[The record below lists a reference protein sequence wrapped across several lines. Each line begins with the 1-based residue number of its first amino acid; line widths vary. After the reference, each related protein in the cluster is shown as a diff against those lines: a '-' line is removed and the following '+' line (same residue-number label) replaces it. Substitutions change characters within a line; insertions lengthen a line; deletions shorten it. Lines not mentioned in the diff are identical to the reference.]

1 MAKVGFIGLG
11 KMGQGMAGRLLSA
24 GHTLS
29 VYNRTP
35 EKALDLVESGAYLAE
50 TPRAAADGA
59 DAVFAMLSAEL
70 RLKDTHYG
78 VQLFDQFSQAEAL
91 GSAAQSAFQRVVDA
105 GFGEFSES
113 KVIDFLGEK

>member
-1 MAKVGFIGLG
+1 
-11 KMGQGMAGRLLSA
+11 MGQGMAGRLLSA

-50 TPRAAADGA
+50 TPRAAAD
-59 DAVFAMLSAEL
+59 
-70 RLKDTHYG
+70 
-78 VQLFDQFSQAEAL
+78 
-91 GSAAQSAFQRVVDA
+91 A
-105 GFGEFSES
+105 GFGAFSES